1 MTDPNPFHDSDL
13 EPKPNR
19 WDRDLFAEVPGVPLQ
34 ERLRWGWKVGVR
46 YVGNI
51 LFYTPQALVYGLRHP
66 NVELLGD
73 REFEERFDNTVFNKM
88 VVSCDAPDAAA
99 FARQQFPTLLAESTD
114 STVRYFI
121 ADFSIFETLTTFPGT
136 YAAGTTVLF
145 GRDRIGARLD
155 VIAIRIKGMEL
166 TPADGDA
173 WALAK
178 LFAIQGATIRLVFGS
193 HAMLHFPED
202 SINAIAKA
210 RLPPN
215 HVLYQLLIP
224 HLDLQLTLDNTV
236 LSSPTSPLIN
246 NQIFPWN
253 AHTGPVDSLIRS
265 VRDIYVGVE
274 NNPAYCTYSYKH
286 PRRNEEEK
294 YLIFLEA
301 YYQTILRFVQK
312 VLTKIV
318 PGDEHVKRWAD
329 QVAQHV
335 PGFPTGDA
343 IFVTPDKPG
352 FIRNLDWAVAT
363 LIWDVSVGHTTDHY
377 NMGQLDI
384 NQNPM
389 RVRVPPPESRD
400 ARFDRRQLGKWSDFF
415 RYRLFWKM
423 FLRSTTVLRLD
434 DVRYPFAD
442 PELVR
447 YNDEFL
453 RDLATTARTLE
464 AGAFIPLR
472 DIARSIQF

>member
-1 MTDPNPFHDSDL
+1 MTTPNPFVDREL
-13 EPKPNR
+13 EPQPNH

-34 ERLRWGWKVGVR
+34 ERLRWSLKIGLR

-51 LFYTPQALVYGLRHP
+51 VFYTPRALVYGLTHP

-73 REFEERFDNTVFNKM
+73 REFEERFDNTVFSKM
-88 VVSCDAPDAAA
+88 VVSCESPDVAT
-99 FARQQFPTLLAESTD
+99 FASEQFPIAMTK
-114 STVRYFI
+114 STVRHYI
-121 ADFSIFETLTTFPGT
+121 ADFSIFERLTTFPGT

-145 GRDRIGARLD
+145 EREHSGARLRL
-155 VIAIRIKGMEL
+155 VAIRIKNMEL
-166 TPADGDA
+166 TSADGDA
-173 WALAK
+173 WELAK
-178 LFAIQGATIRLVFGS
+178 LFAIQGATIRLVFGT
-193 HAMLHFPED
+193 HALLHFPED

-210 RLPPN
+210 RLPTN
-215 HVLYQLLIP
+215 HILYQLLIP

-236 LSSPTSPLIN
+236 LNSPTSPLIN

-253 AHTGPVDSLIRS
+253 AHTGPVDSLMRS
-265 VRDIYVGVE
+265 VRDIYAGVE
-274 NNPAYCTYSYKH
+274 NNPAYSTYSYKH

-312 VLTKIV
+312 VLAKIV

-329 QVAQHV
+329 EVAQHV
-335 PGFPTGDA
+335 PGFPKGDV
-343 IFVTPDKPG
+343 IFVTPDKTG
-352 FIRNLDWAVAT
+352 YIRNLDWAVAT

-389 RVRVPPPESRD
+389 RLRVPPPETRRV
-400 ARFDRRQLGKWSDFF
+400 RFDRRQLGKWTDFF

-423 FLRSTTVLRLD
+423 FLQSSTILRLE
-434 DVRYPFAD
+434 DVRYPFTD
-442 PELVR
+442 PELR
-447 YNDEFL
+447 RFNDEFL
-453 RDLATTARTLE
+453 RDLAKTAHTLKD
-464 AGAFIPLR
+464 GAFIPLR

>member
-1 MTDPNPFHDSDL
+1 MNNWNPFPDREL
-13 EPKPNR
+13 QPQPNH
-19 WDRDLFAEVPGVPLQ
+19 WDRDLFAEVPGVPLR
-34 ERLRWGWKVGVR
+34 ERLRWGWKIGLR
-46 YVGNI
+46 YAGDL
-51 LFYTPQALVYGLRHP
+51 LFYTPRALVYGLKHP

-73 REFEERFDNTVFNKM
+73 REFEARFDNTVFNKM
-88 VVSCDAPDAAA
+88 VVSCDGADASA
-99 FARQQFPTLLAESTD
+99 FARQQFPATMTK

-121 ADFSIFETLTTFPGT
+121 ADFSIFETLATFPGT

-145 GRDRIGARLD
+145 EREQGGAHLRL
-155 VIAIRIKGMEL
+155 VAIRIKGMEL

-173 WALAK
+173 WELAK
-178 LFAIQGATIRLVFGS
+178 LFAIQGATIRLVFGT
-193 HAMLHFPED
+193 HALLHFPED
-202 SINAIAKA
+202 SINALAKV
-210 RLPPN
+210 RLPTN

-224 HLDLQLTLDNTV
+224 HLDLQLTLNNTV
-236 LSSPTSPLIN
+236 QNSPLSPLIN
-246 NQIFPWN
+246 KQIFPWSV
-253 AHTGPVDSLIRS
+253 HTGPSDSLMRS

-274 NNPAYCTYSYKH
+274 NNPAYCTYNYKH

-312 VLTKIV
+312 VVAKIV

-329 QVAQHV
+329 EVAQYV
-335 PGFPTGDA
+335 PGFPKGDV
-343 IFVTPDKPG
+343 IFDTPDKTG

-384 NQNPM
+384 NENPM
-389 RVRVPPPESRD
+389 RVRVPPPETRD
-400 ARFDRRQLGKWSDFF
+400 ARFDRRQLGKWTDFV

-434 DVRYPFAD
+434 DVRYPFTD
-442 PELVR
+442 PELR
-447 YNDEFL
+447 QFNDEFL
-453 RDLATTARTLE
+453 GDLAKTAETLK
-464 AGAFIPLR
+464 AGAFIPLQ